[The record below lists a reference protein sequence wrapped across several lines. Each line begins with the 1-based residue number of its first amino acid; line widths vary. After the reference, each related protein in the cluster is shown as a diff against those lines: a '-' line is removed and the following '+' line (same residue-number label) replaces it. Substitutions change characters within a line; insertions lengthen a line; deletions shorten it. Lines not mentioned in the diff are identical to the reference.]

1 MPARRRPVES
11 KPGGATGNHT
21 RARRNNFEK
30 NGWLNRPTSEKYHFM
45 KLMFL
50 GKRLMGWV
58 CAWACVLLGT
68 LLGAAEYLSP
78 VGLAAS
84 PDGRTL
90 YVAAH
95 TANKVLVYDLS
106 RNEIMRRISLPAA
119 PTGLALSRDGVELY
133 VTCAAPAGTLVVV
146 NTASGKISQSIPV
159 GYYPMAPVVSPDAST
174 LYVCHRFANEV
185 AAVSLK
191 TRRIL
196 FQVRVPREPYAAD
209 ITPDGRW
216 LYVANHLPDGRADA
230 ELVAAKVSVIDT
242 TTRQVANEVVLPN
255 GSGLLCGLR
264 VSPNGRWA
272 VVSHALARY
281 HLPTTQLERGWMN
294 TSAITLLDTATR
306 QAINTVLV
314 DSVDS
319 GAANP
324 YAVAWSADSATL
336 YVTHAGTHELSVI
349 NAAELLKKLAAMPT
363 SLTNAQTIDYTAA
376 SRVAADVP
384 NDLSFLVGLRTRV
397 KLQAHGPRSV
407 AVVGRTV
414 YTGNYF
420 SDNLSKVDTTA
431 PIWRAESL
439 PLGPH
444 QPMDGLR
451 QGEFYFNDATLCFQG
466 WQTCAS
472 CHSFDARVDGLNWD
486 LLNDGIGNPK
496 NSKSLLLSHRTPPAM
511 SMGVRETAET
521 AVRAGIR
528 HILFTV
534 QPESVPTAMDEW
546 LKSLKPMPSPHLENG
561 KLSKAAERGRKLF
574 FSAQTGCAQ
583 CHPPA
588 LYTDLQHYDVG
599 TQGPLDRN
607 AEFDTPTLI
616 ELWRTAPY
624 LHDGSARTIQ
634 EVLTTKNRLDRHG
647 KTSQLTPQQ
656 IEDLAAFVL
665 SL

>member
-1 MPARRRPVES
+1 MKFTLRGKRIQ
-11 KPGGATGNHT
+11 
-21 RARRNNFEK
+21 
-30 NGWLNRPTSEKYHFM
+30 NGWLALSLIIVGM
-45 KLMFL
+45 
-50 GKRLMGWV
+50 
-58 CAWACVLLGT
+58 AA
-68 LLGAAEYLSP
+68 GAAEYLSP
-78 VGLAAS
+78 VDLAAS

-95 TANKVLVYDLS
+95 TANKLLVYDVV
-106 RNEIMRRISLPAA
+106 RKEVTRRVTLPAP
-119 PTGLALSRDGVELY
+119 PTGLALSRDGAELY
-133 VTCAAPAGTLVVV
+133 ITCAAPAGTLVVMA
-146 NTASGKISQSIPV
+146 TSSGKISQSIPV
-159 GYYPMAPVVSPDAST
+159 GHYPMAPVPSPDGST
-174 LYVCHRFANEV
+174 IYLCHRFQNEV
-185 AAVSLK
+185 AAISLK
-191 TRRIL
+191 NRRPV

-209 ITPDGRW
+209 LTPDGRW
-216 LYVANHLPDGRADA
+216 LYVANHLQDGRADI
-230 ELVAAKVSVIDT
+230 EIVAAKVSIIDT
-242 TTRQVANEVVLPN
+242 TTRQLAGEISLPN

-264 VSPNGRWA
+264 VSPNGRWVA
-272 VVSHALARY
+272 VTHTLARY

-294 TSAITLLDTATR
+294 TSAITLIDTAAR

-349 NAAELLKKLAAMPT
+349 DAAGLLKKLAAMPT
-363 SLTNAQTIDYTAA
+363 SVTNGQTIDYTAA

-397 KLQAHGPRSV
+397 KLQAYGPRSL
-407 AVVGRTV
+407 AVVGRLV

-420 SDNLSKVDTTA
+420 SDNLSVVDTSA
-431 PIWRAESL
+431 PVWRAQAL
-439 PLGPH
+439 PLGPE
-444 QPMDGLR
+444 QPMDVLR
-451 QGEFYFNDATLCFQG
+451 LGEFYFNDATICFQG

-511 SMGVRETAET
+511 SMGVRDTAET

-546 LKSLKPMPSPHLENG
+546 LKTLKPLPSPHLENG

-574 FSAQTGCAQ
+574 LSAQTGCAQ
-583 CHPPA
+583 CHPPG
-588 LYTDLQHYDVG
+588 LYTDMKHYDVG
-599 TQGPLDRN
+599 TQGPLDRS

-634 EVLTTKNRLDRHG
+634 EVLTIKNRQDRHG
-647 KTSQLTPQQ
+647 KTSHLTPQQ

>member
-1 MPARRRPVES
+1 
-11 KPGGATGNHT
+11 
-21 RARRNNFEK
+21 
-30 NGWLNRPTSEKYHFM
+30 
-45 KLMFL
+45 MFPYQSI
-50 GKRLMGWV
+50 KRLFNGL
-58 CAWACVLLGT
+58 C
-68 LLGAAEYLSP
+68 LLGAAMLGLKVSAAPYLSP
-78 VGLAAS
+78 TALVAS
-84 PDGRTL
+84 PDGKTL

-95 TANKVLVYDLS
+95 TAGQLLVFDTA
-106 RNEIMRRISLPAA
+106 RKEVVRRVSLPAA
-119 PTGLALSRDGVELY
+119 PTGLAISRDGTELY
-133 VTCAAPAGTLVVV
+133 VTCAAPAGTLAVIG
-146 NTASGKISQSIPV
+146 TASGKITQTIPV
-159 GYYPMAPVVSPDAST
+159 GYYPMSPVLNPDGATVYIS
-174 LYVCHRFANEV
+174 HRFQNEV
-185 AAVSLK
+185 AAYALK
-191 TRRIL
+191 TRRLL
-196 FQVRVPREPYAAD
+196 FKVSTPREPFAMD

-230 ELVAAKVSVIDT
+230 EVVAAKVSIIDT
-242 TTRQVANEVVLPN
+242 AARQVAGEVTLPN

-264 VSPNGRWA
+264 VSPNGRWVA
-272 VVSHALARY
+272 VTHSLARY

-294 TSAITLLDTATR
+294 TSAITLLDTSTR

-324 YAVAWSADSATL
+324 YAVAWSQDSATL

-349 NAAELLKKLAAMPT
+349 DAAGLLKKLAAMPT
-363 SLTNAQTIDYTAA
+363 SLTNGQTIDYTAA

-397 KLQAHGPRSV
+397 KLNSYGPRSL
-407 AVVGRTV
+407 ALVGRMV

-420 SDNLSKVDTTA
+420 SDNLSVVDTTA
-431 PIWRAESL
+431 PVWRAESL
-439 PLGPH
+439 PLGPE
-444 QPMDGLR
+444 QPMDILR
-451 QGEFYFNDATLCFQG
+451 QGEFYFNDATICFQG

-511 SMGVRETAET
+511 SMGVRDTAET

-534 QPESVPTAMDEW
+534 QPESVPIAMDEW
-546 LKSLKPMPSPHLENG
+546 LKTLRPMPSPFLENG

-574 FSAQTGCAQ
+574 LNSQVGCAQ
-583 CHPPA
+583 CHPPG
-588 LYTDLQHYDVG
+588 LYTDLKHYDVG

-616 ELWRTAPY
+616 ELWRTGPY

-634 EVLTTKNRLDRHG
+634 EVLTTKNRQDRHG
-647 KTSQLTPQQ
+647 KTSHLTPQQ
-656 IEDLAAFVL
+656 LEDLTAFIL